1 MTRTLIL
8 ASSVALLALVGC
20 RKAGDDKFGMLTVDQ
35 VSELIAKND
44 ATVIDANSAGRYRE
58 SHLPG
63 AKWLQFN
70 KFEASDLPADKTR
83 KLVFYCANTM

>member
-20 RKAGDDKFGMLTVDQ
+20 KKAEDKFGMLAIDQ

-44 ATVIDANSAGRYRE
+44 VTVVDTNSAGRYRE

-70 KFEASDLPADKTR
+70 KIEASDLPADKAR